1 MERGG
6 MAAAKMPEVGL
17 GVPGAWTQRRIAFH
31 ATSTFSSSPAMEPL
45 NDHVAGNGSG
55 AGPAAASGG
64 GTHLA
69 NKLSKQNPQRL
80 PSSMPLQWPTAQK
93 IGAGLSNLGNTCFL
107 NSVLQC
113 LTYTPPLAGYLQS
126 GQHKLSCRVAGFC
139 AFCALQEHV
148 SQALTSS
155 GRVVAPNKLAKNLR
169 SISRSFRMCRQE
181 DAHEYMRYLLEALHK
196 CCIPP
201 ELASSS
207 SSNPKPSQD
216 KSLVYKIF
224 GGRLRSQVKC
234 SVCSH
239 CSNTY
244 DPFLDLSL
252 DIVRADSLTKAL
264 TRFTAVDTLDGDNK
278 YRCAHCKKKVRAQKQ
293 FTIETVPNI
302 LTIQFKRFSSTGSM
316 GGKIDKKVDFGTTL
330 DMKPF
335 SSSQESTLKYRL
347 YGVLVHSGWSTHSGH
362 YYCFVRTSSD
372 IWHVLDDSRVRQVSE
387 RTVLEQKAYMLF
399 YVREV
404 KREAI
409 PPAQSAPKAVPV
421 PAPVP
426 AVIAAPAVIV
436 TPKETKSVSSPTNGV
451 NLLPKAS
458 IVVRNANGA
467 HGSSQEVEVA
477 LKPAM
482 TSPAPEVVAKPPSPV
497 PKASSLPVQT
507 VPGVPVTGE
516 PCIDTAIEKISSA
529 ETSCTTSGN
538 EIKAGAE
545 ADWDEHYKSGM
556 SMAVGTPQN
565 MLKLLRAMPRT
576 RRYFM
581 ARAMQ
586 RANRGLPIQSTSVV
600 AVEASSSA
608 VRKEAKRRLSVNG
621 EVSENKRQQKDSSE
635 GGSSVSVITS
645 AVPSE
650 KADQLK
656 PIDQPESEADDAPNS
671 QQENDAQNCASV
683 NRPLANGLTNG
694 HGDKVGDGKKP
705 VKTPVENGNG
715 GSFHSATS
723 ADHDGEPMDTRES
736 HHSGAE
742 LRDERSDQTSCQP
755 IEVENGGPRE
765 HSHGNGSNNENG
777 SKITNGLA
785 HLTCK
790 DDLYGVGVPRWNE
803 DVNGEKEADRLLR
816 ESEKAPT
823 LKQDLWDAEYDR
835 GRSKKVRSKM
845 VVDSESTEPTYG
857 RENACLKS
865 LNPFQ
870 AHVYSKLG
878 NGNGKRVGNGVGN
891 GHSAGNGSKPGKYVV
906 VGPQSAKRRF
916 N

>member
-1 MERGG
+1 

-31 ATSTFSSSPAMEPL
+31 ATSTFSSAPAMEPL
-45 NDHVAGNGSG
+45 NDPVSGNGSG
-55 AGPAAASGG
+55 AGPAAAAAAGSL
-64 GTHLA
+64 LA

-201 ELASSS
+201 ELASTS

-234 SVCSH
+234 SVCYH

-335 SSSQESTLKYRL
+335 SSSQ
-347 YGVLVHSGWSTHSGH
+347 
-362 YYCFVRTSSD
+362 
-372 IWHVLDDSRVRQVSE
+372 VRQVSE

-409 PPAQSAPKAVPV
+409 PPAQSAPKAVPA
-421 PAPVP
+421 PAPVSP
-426 AVIAAPAVIV
+426 PVIAAPAVIV
-436 TPKETKSVSSPTNGV
+436 TPKETKIVSSPTSGEIV
-451 NLLPKAS
+451 LPKTS
-458 IVVRNANGA
+458 IVVNNANGA
-467 HGSSQEVEVA
+467 HGSTQEVEPA
-477 LKPAM
+477 LKPALP
-482 TSPAPEVVAKPPSPV
+482 TPSEVVAKLPSPE
-497 PKASSLPVQT
+497 PEASSLPVLA
-507 VPGVPVTGE
+507 VPEVAVAGE
-516 PCIDTAIEKISSA
+516 PCIDTAIDKTTSVEA
-529 ETSCTTSGN
+529 SCTTSGI
-538 EIKAGAE
+538 EIEAGAE

-556 SMAVGTPQN
+556 NSAVGTPQN

-608 VRKEAKRRLSVNG
+608 VRKDAKRRLSVNG
-621 EVSENKRQQKDSSE
+621 EVSGNKRQQKDSSE

-656 PIDQPESEADDAPNS
+656 PIDQTEIEVDDAPNNLREKDS
-671 QQENDAQNCASV
+671 LKGASV
-683 NRPLANGLTNG
+683 NRPSANGLSNG
-694 HGDKVGDGKKP
+694 HADKVDDGNKP
-705 VKTPVENGNG
+705 VKNPVENGNG
-715 GSFHSATS
+715 GSFHSASS
-723 ADHDGEPMDTRES
+723 ADHDAEAVNTREG
-736 HHSGAE
+736 HHSAAE
-742 LRDERSDQTSCQP
+742 LRDERSDPPTCQP

-765 HSHGNGSNNENG
+765 HSHGNGANMENG
-777 SKITNGLA
+777 SKNTNGSA
-785 HLTCK
+785 HLTYK

-803 DVNGEKEADRLLR
+803 DANGEKEVDRLLR

-823 LKQDLWDAEYDR
+823 PKQDLWDAEYDR

-845 VVDSESTEPTYG
+845 VVDSESAEPTSG

-865 LNPFQ
+865 ENPFQ
-870 AHVYSKLG
+870 AHAYSKLGNGTGNG
-878 NGNGKRVGNGVGN
+878 NGNGKRVGNGIGN
-891 GHSAGNGSKPGKYVV
+891 GHSSGNGSKPGKYGV